1 MSQGNKRAR
10 SSTGQPIVSVYDK
23 LDTCEDD
30 LKDLSASNLRVVGEL
45 ENKKRQVET
54 QEASHM
60 LSMKT
65 ILEGVE
71 QLKVIIIQKTGLIN
85 DVISRN
91 SELEQDILSLTG
103 KLEEC
108 ISRGTP
114 PPVPS
119 VPTPSVP
126 TPSVR
131 VPPPIPDSGYSC
143 KNPYYRSRNPS
154 KFVRKFSCPLT
165 TGEGPYTDIV
175 RKGKDGKDG
184 RFLNF
189 QGCVSTCYMD
199 E

>member
-30 LKDLSASNLRVVGEL
+30 LKDLSASNLSVVGEL
-45 ENKKRQVET
+45 ENKKRQIEN

-60 LSMKT
+60 SSMKT
-65 ILEGVE
+65 ILGGVE

-85 DVISRN
+85 
-91 SELEQDILSLTG
+91 ELEQDILSLTG

>member
-1 MSQGNKRAR
+1 M
-10 SSTGQPIVSVYDK
+10 
-23 LDTCEDD
+23 
-30 LKDLSASNLRVVGEL
+30 LKS
-45 ENKKRQVET
+45 
-54 QEASHM
+54 
-60 LSMKT
+60 KT
-65 ILEGVE
+65 
-71 QLKVIIIQKTGLIN
+71 
-85 DVISRN
+85 
-91 SELEQDILSLTG
+91 SELEQDILLLTG

-114 PPVPS
+114 
-119 VPTPSVP
+119 
-126 TPSVR
+126 
-131 VPPPIPDSGYSC
+131 PPPIPDSGYSC

-154 KFVRKFSCPLT
+154 KSVRMSSCPLT

>member
-30 LKDLSASNLRVVGEL
+30 LKDLSASNLSVVGEL
-45 ENKKRQVET
+45 ENKKRQIEN

-60 LSMKT
+60 SSMKT
-65 ILEGVE
+65 ILGGVE

-85 DVISRN
+85 
-91 SELEQDILSLTG
+91 ELEQDILSLTG

-114 PPVPS
+114 PP
-119 VPTPSVP
+119 
-126 TPSVR
+126 
-131 VPPPIPDSGYSC
+131 PIPDSGYSC

-154 KFVRKFSCPLT
+154 KSVRMSSCPLT

-189 QGCVSTCYMD
+189 QGCVGTCYMD